1 MGDCSSGFLLLD
13 DTDVSNC
20 WASGLGGVVR
30 NESITID
37 SVCQDPDNMNICY
50 MDISAS
56 GPYNYFVT
64 VMARTI
70 IAQGGY
76 TGDWIDITESF
87 IEGYGGSQD
96 PNVEWSH
103 HGGVLEVS
111 RLRFNT
117 FCTSLNTRI
126 GFNCG
131 HMLDDDMNNNPN
143 VNNSTLGNFATVSKI
158 EFQIHMEGQFPDEA
172 FENTGGCHDNELEQ
186 QMAEDINAFDS
197 LDPSSNIYLYEK
209 GVTPDPYFIYFD
221 PVTNELR
228 IVYVNLGTGPCACAI
243 NCVTP
248 EIDDFEL
255 PVCEEELQIVTVDA
269 NDIIGDPTD
278 IQIIFKDSI
287 GNLSDLS
294 VHTVAGV
301 KPRTLGVLV
310 EPKPLHAQIGI
321 HYASINAT
329 QIKPDKVKYQILK
342 YTDNEDN
349 FIILKDW
356 SSKKWDMV
364 YDKKLRPGHTYG
376 YAVKFKGEF
385 EEESYLS
392 DWKTIIIQ

>member
-1 MGDCSSGFLLLD
+1 
-13 DTDVSNC
+13 
-20 WASGLGGVVR
+20 
-30 NESITID
+30 
-37 SVCQDPDNMNICY
+37 
-50 MDISAS
+50 
-56 GPYNYFVT
+56 
-64 VMARTI
+64 
-70 IAQGGY
+70 
-76 TGDWIDITESF
+76 
-87 IEGYGGSQD
+87 
-96 PNVEWSH
+96 
-103 HGGVLEVS
+103 
-111 RLRFNT
+111 
-117 FCTSLNTRI
+117 
-126 GFNCG
+126 
-131 HMLDDDMNNNPN
+131 
-143 VNNSTLGNFATVSKI
+143 
-158 EFQIHMEGQFPDEA
+158 
-172 FENTGGCHDNELEQ
+172 
-186 QMAEDINAFDS
+186 INAFDS
-197 LDPSSNIYLYEK
+197 IDPSSNIYSYEK

-221 PVTNELR
+221 PVTNELKV
-228 IVYVNLGTGPCACAI
+228 VYTNLGTGPCACAI

-248 EIDDFEL
+248 EIDDYNL

-310 EPKPLHAQIGI
+310 EPSPLHAQISI
-321 HYASINAT
+321 HYASINAV

-364 YDKKLRPGHTYG
+364 YDKKLRSGHTYG

-392 DWKTIIIQ
+392 DWKTIVIQ

>member
-1 MGDCSSGFLLLD
+1 MGASGFTLID
-13 DTDVSNC
+13 DTGLSC
-20 WASGLGGVVR
+20 IASGLGGVIR
-30 NESITID
+30 DEAITIANL
-37 SVCQDPDNMNICY
+37 CQDPDNLNICY

-56 GPYNYFVT
+56 GPYNYFIT
-64 VMARTI
+64 VMARYLPYNS
-70 IAQGGY
+70 GGSFY
-76 TGDWIDITESF
+76 TSDWIDITNSF

-96 PNVEWSH
+96 PNVEWSNDP
-103 HGGVLEVS
+103 GTQTDS

-117 FCTSLNTRI
+117 FCSSLNTRI

-131 HMLDDDMNNNPN
+131 HLIDDDMSSSIGPGGDPID
-143 VNNSTLGNFATVSKI
+143 GNFASLAKI
-158 EFQIHMEGQFPDEA
+158 EFQIHMIGQFPDEA
-172 FENTGGCHDNELEQ
+172 FENTGGCHNPQLEED
-186 QMAEDINAFDS
+186 MANDINAFDS
-197 LDPSSNIYLYEK
+197 IDPSSNIYLYNK

-221 PVTNELR
+221 PITNELK
-228 IVYVNLGTGPCACAI
+228 IVYANLGTEPCACAI

-248 EIDDFEL
+248 EIDDFDL
-255 PVCEEELQIVTVDA
+255 PVCDEELQIITVDA
-269 NDIIGDPTD
+269 NDIIGDPTN

-342 YTDNEDN
+342 YTDNADN

-364 YDKKLRPGHTYG
+364 YDKKLRVGHTYG

-385 EEESYLS
+385 GEESYLS
-392 DWKTIIIQ
+392 DWKTIVI